1 MRPNSFAVIAAGL
14 FVCIAGS
21 AWAQTGAGDSVH
33 GGPVNQSS
41 SNGPSDGDNGPDVRA
56 PVLRITSVEVIR
68 SSHGPTLDIIRVR
81 GLASSRGW
89 EEARQTIRRQGRG
102 RAHRKIRFGG
112 DQGGAITANVADN
125 QALRRNTYGQLQSE
139 PAGQRWRAGRLEV

>member
-89 EEARQTIRRQGRG
+89 PGKLFVAKGAAVPTGKSASEVIKEEQLPPMSRIIKHSDG
-102 RAHRKIRFGG
+102 IP
-112 DQGGAITANVADN
+112 TANCN
-125 QALRRNTYGQLQSE
+125 PNRLGN
-139 PAGQRWRAGRLEV
+139 AGARGA